1 MKLWTMPIIELSFFL
16 YYYKNVRI
24 KKYTLFIFV
33 LLMMISLLSYG
44 LCQES
49 SESEKVKKEP
59 LSEWSKQWLEEVV
72 LYIISPEEK
81 EVFKNLPNEEERGK
95 FIINFWRVRDPNP
108 STPKNEFKIEYYRRI
123 AMANKF
129 FASAIPGWRTD
140 RGRIYILLGP
150 PNEIQQDFNP
160 SADQSLTTT
169 HAAKEVWSYMGL
181 PGKKLP
187 YSLEITFV
195 DKYGTGNYVLASNL
209 GLLGGAENIDLNSM
223 HYHFDYME
231 NLAEVMKTPY
241 ESLKELEGIITTQ
254 VTYDLIPLNYNLYYL
269 KGSEEN
275 TYIPLI
281 IEIPY
286 SKLPYKE
293 IEGKYYFSLTLIVN
307 VSNKLGQITHR
318 RSKNSDFNYSPAELE
333 SLDDRAFQ
341 IQAFLSLEPEAY
353 KIHLLVLDNFSGKIG
368 TLHQDISVPQFR
380 KDELVLSDIIISH
393 KEYEPD
399 SKFSGS
405 RRASLE
411 RVFSEVNKVFSPDHQ
426 LNLYFEIYS
435 LATNPKGGLNDFAI
449 EYSFFHDKDLITHV
463 PATKSD
469 PTAQK
474 DCRVQTSFKLKNFK
488 PGRYTLQVRVTDRV
502 SEKSATR
509 DISFIVTD

>member
-1 MKLWTMPIIELSFFL
+1 MPIIELNFFL
-16 YYYKNVRI
+16 YYYKNMRI

-33 LLMMISLLSYG
+33 LLMMISLLRYG

-59 LSEWSKQWLEEVV
+59 LSKWSKQWLEEVV
-72 LYIISPEEK
+72 PYIISPKEK
-81 EVFKNLPNEEERGK
+81 EVFKNLPSEEERGK
-95 FIINFWRVRDPNP
+95 FIENFWRVRDPNP
-108 STPKNEFKIEYYRRI
+108 STPENEFKIEYYKRI

-129 FASAIPGWRTD
+129 LASAIPGWRTD

-150 PNEIQQDFNP
+150 PNEIRQDFNP
-160 SADQSLTTT
+160 SGSYLTIT
-169 HAAKEVWSYMGL
+169 HAATEVWSYMGL

-187 YSLEITFV
+187 YNLEIEFV

-209 GLLGGAENIDLNSM
+209 GLVERGENIDLNSM

-241 ESLKELEGIITTQ
+241 ENLKELEGIITTQ
-254 VTYDLIPLNYNLYYL
+254 ATYDLIPLNYNLYHL
-269 KGSEEN
+269 KGSEKN
-275 TYIPLI
+275 TYLPLI

-286 SKLPYKE
+286 SKLPNKE

-318 RSKNSDFNYSPAELE
+318 RSKNINFNYSPAELE
-333 SLDDRAFQ
+333 SLNEKDIQ

-368 TLHQDISVPQFR
+368 TLHQDISVPRFR
-380 KDELVLSDIIISH
+380 KDELALSDIIISH

-411 RVFSEVNKVFSPDHQ
+411 RIFSEVNKFFSPDQQ
-426 LNLYFEIYS
+426 LNLYFEIYN
-435 LATNPKGGLNDFAI
+435 LASSPELGLNGFAI

-474 DCRVQTSFKLKNFK
+474 DCRVQTSFKLKTFK
-488 PGRYTLQVRVTDRV
+488 PGRYTLRVRVTDRI

-509 DISFIVTD
+509 DVSFIVTD